1 MCQDRNE
8 PYGILFIEVNSLGN
22 GLWRTTSL
30 ILQQAKLGPFYFAPK
45 KTSIF
50 TRFPHEVLLRPSLS
64 DLGHNGRPSTT
75 LLSPFCQSTEQYLFS
90 LCLCLCLCLCLSVSL
105 SVSLCLSLSLS
116 VSLCLSVSL
125 SLLRV
130 SLWMGSE
137 VACLLQAALGALIRS
152 KAGQPFPCCERCRW
166 KSGRLWFDD
175 CSAKDITKQLLKKC
189 ERSRVKI

>member
-116 VSLCLSVSL
+116 VSLSL
-125 SLLRV
+125 SLSCVSHCGWGAKLHVCYRRRLVLSSVPKRV
-130 SLWMGSE
+130 NPFL
-137 VACLLQAALGALIRS
+137 VANGVDGNQAA
-152 KAGQPFPCCERCRW
+152 
-166 KSGRLWFDD
+166 SGLMIVLP
-175 CSAKDITKQLLKKC
+175 KT
-189 ERSRVKI
+189 